1 MATSKAVEFSQF
13 RVRQIRKLIAQG
25 IATTRN
31 AAKHVATLEQLLHV
45 APLNLHSVG
54 KEVTKGLKEV
64 ASVEK
69 RLILLIKEVS
79 AATQDLPRD
88 ERKRA
93 RKAIQRDLAKL
104 ETSLTKLEAK
114 VGSLRKSV
122 DRHQDADV
130 ISKAG
135 PNVLGLVEVLL
146 RILSK
151 WQKEYRAQKK

>member
-1 MATSKAVEFSQF
+1 
-13 RVRQIRKLIAQG
+13 
-25 IATTRN
+25 
-31 AAKHVATLEQLLHV
+31 
-45 APLNLHSVG
+45 
-54 KEVTKGLKEV
+54 VTKGLKEV

-69 RLILLIKEVS
+69 RLILLTKEVS

-122 DRHQDADV
+122 DRYQDADV